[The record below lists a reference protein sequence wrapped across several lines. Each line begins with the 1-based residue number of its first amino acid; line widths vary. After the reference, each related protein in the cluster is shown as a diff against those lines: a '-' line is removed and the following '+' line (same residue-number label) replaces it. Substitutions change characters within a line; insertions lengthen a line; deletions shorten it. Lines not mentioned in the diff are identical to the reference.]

1 MAKQQE
7 SAGTDAQQNNGF
19 VITTKTTRKP
29 GKVRKAATTPRAQ
42 WVQVA
47 DTCPE
52 CDGSFVICAPGRVA
66 NRLLTVWRSK
76 HVCGEVGR

>member
-47 DTCPE
+47 DTCPD
-52 CDGSFVICAPGRVA
+52 CDSTFDMCAPERVID
-66 NRLLTVWRSK
+66 RMHRVWQIK
-76 HVCGEVGR
+76 HSCEA